1 MCLAGNAREA
11 KLRREDS
18 CIKQMP
24 TTGVHAGVGYIGI
37 MEIKWKLLVRVQ
49 GLAIARMNFQLRHPQ
64 TICWTA
70 F

>member
-18 CIKQMP
+18 CTKQMP

-37 MEIKWKLLVRVQ
+37 MEKVE
-49 GLAIARMNFQLRHPQ
+49 
-64 TICWTA
+64 TSS
-70 F
+70 